1 MVKLWDRGGPFI
13 WTISKEETETNY
25 YLSRCIALTRRN
37 EFHYARIMLSGIIRN
52 EFTLMGE
59 EATNRMFTAKI
70 RTILNTIYY
79 HLGSFS

>member
-1 MVKLWDRGGPFI
+1 
-13 WTISKEETETNY
+13 
-25 YLSRCIALTRRN
+25 
-37 EFHYARIMLSGIIRN
+37 MLSGIIRN

-79 HLGSFS
+79 HLGSFSYSSSSNRLIINSDLERHLVSINMKTFLSY

>member
-1 MVKLWDRGGPFI
+1 
-13 WTISKEETETNY
+13 
-25 YLSRCIALTRRN
+25 
-37 EFHYARIMLSGIIRN
+37 MLSGIIRN

-79 HLGSFS
+79 HLGSFSYSPLWLAHILYDR